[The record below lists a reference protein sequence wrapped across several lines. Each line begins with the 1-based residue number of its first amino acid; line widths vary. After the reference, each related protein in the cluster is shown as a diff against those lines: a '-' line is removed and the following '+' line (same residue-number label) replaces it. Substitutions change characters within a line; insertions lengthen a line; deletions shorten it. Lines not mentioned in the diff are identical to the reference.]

1 MAFPQ
6 VNVYLCFDEAGKHFY
21 SLWPTPCVGLLT
33 RVCSVCLVAILI
45 HIGKQQTNFFL

>member
-21 SLWPTPCVGLLT
+21 SLGERHV
-33 RVCSVCLVAILI
+33 
-45 HIGKQQTNFFL
+45 

>member
-21 SLWPTPCVGLLT
+21 SFGQ
-33 RVCSVCLVAILI
+33 RHADVALA
-45 HIGKQQTNFFL
+45 

>member
-21 SLWPTPCVGLLT
+21 SFGNVYLCFDE
-33 RVCSVCLVAILI
+33 A
-45 HIGKQQTNFFL
+45 GKHFYSFGQRHV